1 MDKAEDK
8 LIVIAED
15 SVAQAE
21 QLKYILQKEGY
32 RVLHGLNGKEAFKI
46 IKREKPLLII
56 SDIIMPEMDGY
67 ELCELVKTDEELKE
81 IPVIL
86 LTALTDPID
95 IINGLESGA
104 DNFITKPYEERHLL
118 SRIQNIITNLEF
130 RKKQFSEMG
139 IDVFFNCKNYHIN
152 SNKLQILDL
161 LLTTYEN
168 SIQKNIELGKANKEL
183 VATQK
188 ELEYLNKNLEKEVE
202 ERSKKITRL
211 NSLLKA
217 IRDINQMI
225 VKEKNP
231 NRLLQNACMNL
242 VKVRNYKHAWIMK
255 LDEKGKVAF
264 AVRDGLSNEFQT
276 LEKDLKKGRWPVCC
290 QKAMKQSE
298 IVKTK
303 NQKKEC
309 KGCPLVKNRSGMRCL
324 TVQLEYSGRIYGIL
338 VINLT
343 SESLTNEEEHN
354 LLYEVTGYL
363 GFALYDIE
371 LAEEHGKANIELQ
384 KRTHDLNQRVKE
396 LNCLYGID
404 EISTLPGITLTEIF
418 NETIRLIQTSW
429 QYPEIT
435 AVKITFEG
443 KYYQSDNFRKTKWLL
458 QTDLIINKKK
468 AGSIEVYYLEKKPDV
483 FGGSFLE
490 EEMHLLQRI
499 VKQSGKFIVRLREE
513 KGLVL
518 AKERAEKADKLKSLF
533 LMNMSHE
540 IRTPMNAIIGFSDL
554 LSNPD
559 LTSEKKI
566 KFIQVI
572 QESGGRLL
580 HLIDDILDIS
590 KIESGLLTISKV
602 KCSVLKLLSEQV
614 MTFNDLKIKMEK
626 EKVEIRLDKNA
637 TRQDYTLITDPFRL
651 KQILTN
657 LIDNA
662 LKYTESGF
670 IEIGYSILSAK
681 QPEKKGKTGEAL
693 SFIRFYVK
701 DTGIGILEDHI
712 DYIFDRF
719 IKVEGKTKLY
729 GGAGLGLTITKS
741 LVNMMSGEI
750 WVESVINQ
758 GSTFYFTLP
767 FEASDKEIKDIGL
780 KDKIPDKFEWTDK
793 VILIVEDEES
803 NYSLLE
809 HILKKTKVLLLL
821 AKNGKE
827 AVDMCRS
834 NKNINLV
841 LMDIKM
847 PEMDGYTATT
857 SIKKFRKNL
866 PVIAIT
872 AYEEEREKEES
883 SKAGCDDYM
892 AKPIKIDKLLPLIDK
907 YIEAGGKKDERME

>member
-1 MDKAEDK
+1 
-8 LIVIAED
+8 
-15 SVAQAE
+15 
-21 QLKYILQKEGY
+21 
-32 RVLHGLNGKEAFKI
+32 
-46 IKREKPLLII
+46 
-56 SDIIMPEMDGY
+56 
-67 ELCELVKTDEELKE
+67 
-81 IPVIL
+81 
-86 LTALTDPID
+86 
-95 IINGLESGA
+95 
-104 DNFITKPYEERHLL
+104 
-118 SRIQNIITNLEF
+118 
-130 RKKQFSEMG
+130 
-139 IDVFFNCKNYHIN
+139 
-152 SNKLQILDL
+152 
-161 LLTTYEN
+161 
-168 SIQKNIELGKANKEL
+168 
-183 VATQK
+183 
-188 ELEYLNKNLEKEVE
+188 
-202 ERSKKITRL
+202 
-211 NSLLKA
+211 
-217 IRDINQMI
+217 
-225 VKEKNP
+225 
-231 NRLLQNACMNL
+231 
-242 VKVRNYKHAWIMK
+242 
-255 LDEKGKVAF
+255 
-264 AVRDGLSNEFQT
+264 
-276 LEKDLKKGRWPVCC
+276 
-290 QKAMKQSE
+290 MKQSE

-309 KGCPLVKNRSGMRCL
+309 KGCPLIKNRSGMGCL

-354 LLYEVTGYL
+354 LLYEVAGYL

-371 LAEEHGKANIELQ
+371 LEEEHRKANIELQ
-384 KRTHDLNQRVKE
+384 KRTRDLNERVKE

-404 EISTLPGITLTEIF
+404 EISTLPDITLPEIF
-418 NETIRLIQTSW
+418 NETIRLIQLSW

-443 KYYQSDNFRKTKWLL
+443 KDYQSDNFKDTKWML

-468 AGSIEVYYLEKKPDV
+468 AGSIAVYYLEKKPDV

-499 VKQSGKFIVRLREE
+499 VKQLGKFIVRLREE
-513 KGLVL
+513 KRLVL

-559 LTSEKKI
+559 LTSEQKI

-580 HLIDDILDIS
+580 HLIDDILDVS
-590 KIESGLLTISKV
+590 KMESGLLTISKV

-670 IEIGYSILSAK
+670 IEIGYSILPAK

-701 DTGIGILEDHI
+701 DTGIGIQEDHI

-719 IKVEGKTKLY
+719 IKVEDKTKLY

-750 WVESVINQ
+750 WVESVIDQ

-809 HILKKTKVLLLL
+809 HILKKTKVLLLW

-827 AVDMCRS
+827 AVDMCQS

-857 SIKKFRKNL
+857 SIKKLKKNL

-872 AYEEEREKEES
+872 AYEEEREKEKS
-883 SKAGCDDYM
+883 RKAGCDDYM

>member
-1 MDKAEDK
+1 MDGTKNK

-15 SVAQAE
+15 SITQAE
-21 QLKYILQKEGY
+21 QLKYILEKEGF
-32 RVLHGLNGKEAFKI
+32 RVLHGLNGIEAFDI
-46 IKREKPLLII
+46 IKRERPLVII
-56 SDIIMPEMDGY
+56 SDIMMPEMDGY
-67 ELCELVKTDEELKE
+67 ELCKRVKANEELKE

-86 LTALTDPID
+86 LTVLSDPTDV
-95 IINGLESGA
+95 INGLECGA
-104 DNFITKPYEERHLL
+104 DNFITKPYNEDYLI
-118 SRIQNIITNLEF
+118 SRVQNIITNFEL
-130 RKKQFSEMG
+130 RKDRYAEMG
-139 IDVFFNCKNYHIN
+139 IDIYFNGKNYRIT
-152 SNKLQILDL
+152 SRRLQILDL
-161 LLTTYEN
+161 LLSTYEN

-183 VATQK
+183 IATQK

-202 ERSKKITRL
+202 ERTQKITRL
-211 NSLLKA
+211 NTLLEA
-217 IRDINQMI
+217 IRNINQLI
-225 VKEKNP
+225 VKEKEP
-231 NRLLQNACMNL
+231 RIMLQKACIDL
-242 VKVRNYKHAWIMK
+242 VKVRNYQYAWIMI
-255 LDEKGKVAF
+255 LDEKGKVVYAIQE
-264 AVRDGLSNEFQT
+264 GIGNEFQT

-290 QKAMKQSE
+290 QKTMKQSE

-303 NQKKEC
+303 DQKKEC
-309 KGCPLVKNRSGMRCL
+309 KGCPLVINRSGMGCL

-338 VINLT
+338 VINLA

-354 LLYEVTGYL
+354 LLFEVAGDL
-363 GFALYDIE
+363 SFALHDIKLE
-371 LAEEHGKANIELQ
+371 EEHRKANIELQ
-384 KRTHDLNQRVKE
+384 KRTHDLNKRLKE
-396 LNCLYGID
+396 IYCLYGID
-404 EISTLPGITLTEIF
+404 EISTLPGITLSEVF

-435 AVKITFEG
+435 AAKITFEG
-443 KYYQSDNFRKTKWLL
+443 KDYQSDNFKKTKWLL
-458 QTDLIINKKK
+458 QTDLVLNKKK
-468 AGSIEVYYLEKKPDV
+468 AGSIEVYYLEKNPDV
-483 FGGSFLE
+483 FGGPFLE

-499 VKQSGKFIVRLREE
+499 VKQLGKFIIRLREE
-513 KGLVL
+513 KELIV
-518 AKERAEKADKLKSLF
+518 AKERAEKADRLKSSF

-554 LSNPD
+554 LLNPEI
-559 LTSEKKI
+559 SKKEQD
-566 KFIQVI
+566 KFVEVI

-590 KIESGLLTISKV
+590 KMESGLLTISKV

-614 MTFNDLKIKMEK
+614 MNFNDLKIKMEK

-637 TRQDYTLITDPFRL
+637 TRQDYTLITDPYRL

-681 QPEKKGKTGEAL
+681 HPEKKGKTGEAL

-701 DTGIGILEDHI
+701 DTGIGIPEDHI

-719 IKVEGKTKLY
+719 IKVEDKTKLY
-729 GGAGLGLTITKS
+729 GGAGLGLTITKN
-741 LVNMMSGEI
+741 LVNMMGGEI
-750 WVESVINQ
+750 WVESVVNQ

-780 KDKIPDKFEWTDK
+780 KDKIPVKFEWTDK
-793 VILIVEDEES
+793 VILIAEDEES

-809 HILKKTKVLLLL
+809 HILKKTKVLLLWV
-821 AKNGKE
+821 KNGKE

-847 PEMDGYTATT
+847 PEMDGYTATR

-866 PVIAIT
+866 PVVAIT
-872 AYEEEREKEES
+872 AYAAEGEKEES
-883 SKAGCDDYM
+883 IKAGCSDYL
-892 AKPIKIDKLLPLIDK
+892 AKPIKADELLPLIDK
-907 YIEAGGKKDERME
+907 YIERGRKKDEGME

>member
-1 MDKAEDK
+1 M
-8 LIVIAED
+8 
-15 SVAQAE
+15 
-21 QLKYILQKEGY
+21 
-32 RVLHGLNGKEAFKI
+32 
-46 IKREKPLLII
+46 
-56 SDIIMPEMDGY
+56 
-67 ELCELVKTDEELKE
+67 
-81 IPVIL
+81 
-86 LTALTDPID
+86 
-95 IINGLESGA
+95 
-104 DNFITKPYEERHLL
+104 
-118 SRIQNIITNLEF
+118 
-130 RKKQFSEMG
+130 
-139 IDVFFNCKNYHIN
+139 
-152 SNKLQILDL
+152 
-161 LLTTYEN
+161 
-168 SIQKNIELGKANKEL
+168 
-183 VATQK
+183 
-188 ELEYLNKNLEKEVE
+188 
-202 ERSKKITRL
+202 
-211 NSLLKA
+211 
-217 IRDINQMI
+217 
-225 VKEKNP
+225 
-231 NRLLQNACMNL
+231 
-242 VKVRNYKHAWIMK
+242 
-255 LDEKGKVAF
+255 
-264 AVRDGLSNEFQT
+264 
-276 LEKDLKKGRWPVCC
+276 
-290 QKAMKQSE
+290 
-298 IVKTK
+298 
-303 NQKKEC
+303 
-309 KGCPLVKNRSGMRCL
+309 
-324 TVQLEYSGRIYGIL
+324 
-338 VINLT
+338 
-343 SESLTNEEEHN
+343 
-354 LLYEVTGYL
+354 
-363 GFALYDIE
+363 
-371 LAEEHGKANIELQ
+371 
-384 KRTHDLNQRVKE
+384 
-396 LNCLYGID
+396 
-404 EISTLPGITLTEIF
+404 PGITLPEIF
-418 NETIRLIQTSW
+418 DETIRLIQSSW

-443 KYYQSDNFRKTKWLL
+443 KDYQSDNFKDTKWLL

-483 FGGSFLE
+483 FGGSFME

-513 KGLVL
+513 KELVL

-559 LTSEKKI
+559 LTSEQKV

-580 HLIDDILDIS
+580 HLIDDILDVS

-681 QPEKKGKTGEAL
+681 QTEKKGKTGEAL

-719 IKVEGKTKLY
+719 IKVEGKTKLVR
-729 GGAGLGLTITKS
+729 GAGLGLTITKN
-741 LVNMMSGEI
+741 LVNIMNGEI
-750 WVESVINQ
+750 WVESVIGQ

-767 FEASDKEIKDIGL
+767 FEVSDKEIKDIGL
-780 KDKIPDKFEWTDK
+780 KDKIPDKFEWADK

-809 HILKKTKVLLLL
+809 HILKKTKVLLLW
-821 AKNGKE
+821 AKNGME

-857 SIKKFRKNL
+857 SIKKLKKNL